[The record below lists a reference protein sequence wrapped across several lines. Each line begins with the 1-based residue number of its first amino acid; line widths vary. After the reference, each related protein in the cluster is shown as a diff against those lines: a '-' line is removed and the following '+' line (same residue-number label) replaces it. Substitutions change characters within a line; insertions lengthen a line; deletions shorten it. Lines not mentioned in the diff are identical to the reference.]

1 MENVH
6 KKLWVQQSV
15 DQMTNKDLAKNIILF
30 LQHCDVPEDNNE
42 VETAGYKLYL
52 WAETELKNAVNRS
65 RDCY

>member
-52 WAETELKNAVNRS
+52 WAETELKNG
-65 RDCY
+65 

>member
-30 LQHCDVPEDNNE
+30 LQHCDLPDDNSE
-42 VETAGYKLYL
+42 AETAGYKMYL
-52 WAETELKNAVNRS
+52 WADSSLK
-65 RDCY
+65 DG